1 MDWIIWL
8 FVVAFVLLFIYRRAT
23 AGRRASSQLNRQYA
37 QEFLEQNSTRV
48 GVIVTDSG
56 LQLEVLQQGTGT
68 VHPQEQDRVLVHY
81 VGQLSNGKVFDSS
94 IARNEPVAF
103 PLNRVIKGWTEGL
116 QLMVEGEK
124 VRLFIPPDLG
134 YGDQDMGVIPPG
146 SLLIFDVELLKIEA

>member
-8 FVVAFVLLFIYRRAT
+8 LVVAFVLLFIYRRAT
-23 AGRRASSQLNRQYA
+23 AGRRINSQLNRQKA
-37 QEFLEQNSTRV
+37 QEFLDQNSTRV

-56 LQLEVLQQGTGT
+56 LQLEVLQMGTGT
-68 VHPQEQDRVLVHY
+68 VHPQEHDRVLVHY
-81 VGQLSNGKVFDSS
+81 VGQLSNGTVFDSS
-94 IARNEPVAF
+94 VARNEPVAF
-103 PLNRVIKGWTEGL
+103 PLNRVIRGWTEGL